1 MVVKKW
7 SLFVLLFTCMLV
19 ISACAS
25 KKTDNQADESSSTTQ
40 EGAES
45 TEIKVQHELDDQEV
59 VLNKVPERIVVLDF
73 GVLDTLDSLGI
84 EVAGVPQNAVPEYL
98 KKYAGSEYTNV
109 GSLVEPD
116 FEAIDGMKPD
126 LIIIG
131 DRQAEMYDEFKS
143 IAPTVY
149 MSVDFTNYMDSF
161 TDNMETIANLFN
173 KKEQIDKELTVINE
187 KVNAIQ
193 EKTKDLDAKTLI
205 VMVNEGKISAYGPG
219 SRYGG
224 FIHDVAGYKAV
235 DENIEKAKFG
245 QSINF
250 EYITEKNPDIIF
262 VVDRSAVLNTAHES
276 TKEMFENELVKRT
289 NAYKND
295 HIIYLDTEAW
305 FYGGGL
311 QSSKKMIED
320 TNAYWKE

>member
-1 MVVKKW
+1 MKKW
-7 SLFVLLFTCMLV
+7 SLFVFIFACMLV
-19 ISACAS
+19 ISACGS
-25 KKTDNQADESSSTTQ
+25 KETDTQADESSSTNK
-40 EGAES
+40 EGTES
-45 TEIKVQHELDDQEV
+45 TEIKIKHDLDEQEV
-59 VLNKVPERIVVLDF
+59 VLTKVPEKIVVLDF
-73 GVLDTLDSLGI
+73 GVLDTLDSLGV

-98 KKYAGSEYTNV
+98 KKYADSEYTNV

-131 DRQAEMYDEFKS
+131 DRQAEMYDEFTD

-149 MSVDFTNYMDSF
+149 MSVDFTNYMDSL
-161 TDNMETIANLFN
+161 THNMETIANIFD
-173 KKEQIDKELTVINE
+173 KEEQIEQELTEINE
-187 KVNAIQ
+187 KVDALK

-262 VVDRSAVLNTAHES
+262 VVDRSAVLNTAHDS

-311 QSSKKMIED
+311 QSSKTMIED
-320 TNAYWKE
+320 TNAYWN

>member
-1 MVVKKW
+1 MKKW
-7 SLFVLLFTCMLV
+7 SLFVFIFACMLV
-19 ISACAS
+19 ISACGS
-25 KKTDNQADESSSTTQ
+25 KEMDTQTDKSSSATQ
-40 EGAES
+40 EGTES
-45 TEIKVQHELDDQEV
+45 TEIKIKHELDDQEV
-59 VLNKVPERIVVLDF
+59 VLNKVPEKVVVLDF

-161 TDNMETIANLFN
+161 TNNMETIATIFN
-173 KKEQIDKELTVINE
+173 EKEQIDKEVAEINE
-187 KVNAIQ
+187 KVEAVQ

-250 EYITEKNPDIIF
+250 EYITDKNPDIIF
-262 VVDRSAVLNTAHES
+262 VVDRSAVLNPSHDSA
-276 TKEMFENELVKRT
+276 KEVIENELVKRT

-311 QSSKKMIED
+311 QSSKVMVED
-320 TNAYWKE
+320 TNAYWN

>member
-1 MVVKKW
+1 MKKW
-7 SLFVLLFTCMLV
+7 SLFVFIFACMLV
-19 ISACAS
+19 ISACGS
-25 KKTDNQADESSSTTQ
+25 KETDKQVDKSSSTNK
-40 EGAES
+40 EAVES
-45 TEIKVQHELDDQEV
+45 TEIKIKHELDNKEV
-59 VLNKVPERIVVLDF
+59 VLKRKPEKIVVLDF

-98 KKYAGSEYTNV
+98 KKYAGSEYANV

-116 FEAIDGMKPD
+116 FEAIHGMKPD

-131 DRQAEMYDEFKS
+131 DRQAEMYDEFKG
-143 IAPTVY
+143 IAPTIY
-149 MSVDFTNYMDSF
+149 MSIDFTNYMDSF
-161 TDNMETIANLFN
+161 TNNMETIAKIFN
-173 KKEQIDKELTVINE
+173 KEEQIEKELKEINE
-187 KVNAIQ
+187 KVDSIK
-193 EKTKDLDAKTLI
+193 EKTKNLDAKTLI
-205 VMVNEGKISAYGPG
+205 VMVNEGKISAYGPD

-235 DENIEKAKFG
+235 DKDIEQARFG

-262 VVDRSAVLNTAHES
+262 VVDRSAVLNPNHVSA
-276 TKEMFENELVKRT
+276 KQVLENELFKRT

-295 HIIYLDTEAW
+295 KVIYLDTEAW

-320 TNAYWKE
+320 TDAYWN